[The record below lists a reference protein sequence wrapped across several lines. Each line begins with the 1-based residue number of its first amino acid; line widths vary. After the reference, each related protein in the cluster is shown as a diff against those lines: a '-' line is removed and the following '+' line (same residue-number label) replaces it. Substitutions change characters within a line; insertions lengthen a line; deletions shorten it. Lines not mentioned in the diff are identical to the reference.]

1 MATYAELMEQGKTLY
16 SEAKTRFEELK
27 EADELTDE
35 TRSELK
41 ADIARA
47 EQMLEDA
54 SVYRDIEQ
62 GIKNADEIG
71 QYTKTFDDPSLPPG
85 SNLDWVEFL
94 KATFRAGHRSPAL
107 QKVDPNLIWFSDSKD
122 GQSGHSTKAMA
133 ESTGASGGFLVPSEF
148 YNQLQMVQ
156 GESAIVRNL
165 ATKIRIRRRQVDI
178 PVYDQTDTTAGT
190 PAWFGG
196 MQAYWAAEAALKTE
210 TETSFR
216 KVSLVAHKLIMY
228 TRASDEL
235 LDDAAISLSD
245 FLTGPMGFAGAIT
258 WFEDYSFLRGTGT
271 GQPQGILGADC
282 AVTVNRDTANELNYV
297 DLMNMYMAM
306 LPESTGNAVWLMNP
320 IMLRELSEL
329 QDPNGSYIWQP
340 NARDNHPNTLF
351 GRPVMF
357 TEKLPALGT
366 TGDVVFADFR
376 YYLIGDRQA
385 TTVESTTYDR
395 WRYDQTSYRAVHR
408 VDGAPW
414 LSAPLTLADGSHTV
428 SPFVLLSSDVT

>member
-16 SEAKTRFEELK
+16 SDSKTRFEELK
-27 EADELTDE
+27 EAGELTE
-35 TRSELK
+35 EARSEIK

-54 SVYRDIEQ
+54 SVYKDIEQ
-62 GIKNADEIG
+62 GLKNADEVG
-71 QYTKTFDDPSLPPG
+71 EYTKAFDDPSLPPG
-85 SNLDWVEFL
+85 SDMGWTEFL
-94 KATFRAGHRSPAL
+94 KATFTAGHRSPAI
-107 QKVDPNLIWFSDSKD
+107 QKVDPRLVWFSDSKD
-122 GQSGHSTKAMA
+122 GQSGHPTKAMA

-148 YNQLQMVQ
+148 YNQLQAVQ

-178 PVYDQTDTTAGT
+178 PVYDQSDTTAGT

-196 MQAYWAAEAALKTE
+196 MQAYWAEEAAEKTE
-210 TETSFR
+210 TDTSFR
-216 KVSLVAHKLIMY
+216 RVSLVAHKLIMY

-258 WFEDYSFLRGTGT
+258 WFEDYAFLRGTGV
-271 GQPQGILGADC
+271 GQPQGILNADC
-282 AVTVNRDTANELNYV
+282 AVTIEREVANELCYD
-297 DLMNMYMAM
+297 DLMDMYMGM
-306 LPESTGNAVWLMNP
+306 LPESTANAVWLMNP
-320 IMLRELSEL
+320 ILLKELAEL

-340 NARDNHPNTLF
+340 NARDNQPNTLF

-357 TEKLPALGT
+357 TEKLPTLGT

-385 TTVESTTYDR
+385 TTVESTTFDR

-408 VDGAPW
+408 CDGQPW
-414 LSAPLTLADGSHTV
+414 LNSVLTLADGSHTV
-428 SPFVLLSSDVT
+428 SPVVLLSSTVS